1 MPKHLENKTAIIFGA
16 SGGLGSAV
24 AHKYIDNGAHVIS
37 AGRNLSKLEELDDYA
52 ISKGS
57 STTIVQIDVT
67 DFTKIQNLAQEVKNR
82 FGKIDILVSTIGAIG
97 EVSPLCHYDEK
108 IWRNI
113 IDLNLNANWKILRA
127 MHPLLLQSEQAV
139 ALFTTGDMSKSH
151 KAYWGAYAVS
161 KAALKEMV
169 KIYSEETKETNIRVN
184 LVEPEQSY
192 TRFIA
197 KAFPGKTKKDFKK
210 PSDVSE
216 VFVTSVIRS
225 NILSGDTV
233 I

>member
-1 MPKHLENKTAIIFGA
+1 MPKYLENKTAIIFGS

-37 AGRNLSKLEELDDYA
+37 VGRDLSKLEELDDYA

-67 DFTKIQNLAQEVKNR
+67 DFTKVQNLAQEVKNR
-82 FGKIDILVSTIGAIG
+82 FDKIDILVSTIGAIG

-108 IWRNI
+108 VWQNI

-127 MHPLLLQSEQAV
+127 MHPLLLQSDQAV
-139 ALFTTGDMSKSH
+139 ALFATGDMSKSH

-169 KIYSEETKETNIRVN
+169 KIYSEETKETSIRVN

-192 TRFIA
+192 TKFIA
-197 KAFPGKTKKDFKK
+197 KAFPGKTEADFKK

-225 NILSGDTV
+225 NILSGNT